1 MYRPITEDSLF
12 RQVYRKGK
20 RVATHH
26 VVVYALRDWDN
37 KRLRRGDP
45 LRRPFNRVGL
55 TVTKK
60 QGNAVTRSRIR
71 RILRAGYRAVEAEAG
86 SGWLIV
92 LSAREGAADAKSTDI
107 ARDLAY
113 AFKKLSL
120 AGTPRASDAD
130 KLPRTCVDTAAAGC
144 LSGGAVAQSEKPP
157 QVGGENT
164 AAGDPSDACAQT
176 QKEKIESAE
185 QNTTTEAPQEGV

>member
-1 MYRPITEDSLF
+1 M
-12 RQVYRKGK
+12 
-20 RVATHH
+20 
-26 VVVYALRDWDN
+26 
-37 KRLRRGDP
+37 
-45 LRRPFNRVGL
+45 
-55 TVTKK
+55 
-60 QGNAVTRSRIR
+60 
-71 RILRAGYRAVEAEAG
+71 RAGYRAVEAEAG

-113 AFKKLSL
+113 AFKSCHP
-120 AGTPRASDAD
+120 GTPRASDAD
-130 KLPRTCVDTAAAGC
+130 KLPRTCVDTAAADC

-157 QVGGENT
+157 QAGSENT

>member
-1 MYRPITEDSLF
+1 MLAGKIKMYRPITEDTLF
-12 RQVYRKGK
+12 RHVYRKGK
-20 RVATHH
+20 RAATHL

-60 QGNAVTRSRIR
+60 QGNAVARSRIR
-71 RILRAGYRAVEAEAG
+71 RILRTGYRAAEAEAG

-120 AGTPRASDAD
+120 AGTPRTSEA
-130 KLPRTCVDTAAAGC
+130 KETPRTHGDLSEPSEKTPQTCRDTAAAADLPGNA
-144 LSGGAVAQSEKPP
+144 SAPP
-157 QVGGENT
+157 
-164 AAGDPSDACAQT
+164 A
-176 QKEKIESAE
+176 KEKIVTAE
-185 QNTTTEAPQEGV
+185 HDKITEAPQMSV